1 MHTQPHLRIVGRP
14 LPAAS
19 VSGLPGTLRRSAA
32 TIAGELTP
40 RPQADPQVEFLAFV
54 AHELRSPLAPI
65 RTAAALITR
74 GRPEDLPR
82 AQVVIE
88 RQVDHLA
95 RMIDDLLDLTRS
107 RTGKLTLSR
116 SAVAMSDVIEQ
127 ALAACR
133 PAILRRGQ
141 RIELSGDALACTL
154 HADGLRL
161 IQIVTNLVDN
171 ASKFSGDG
179 TTVGLRVRKLE
190 SSVEMVVS
198 DQGMGMDTA
207 TLSSAFEPFAQAS
220 HAAGF
225 NKSGLG
231 IGLAVVRQLVESHG
245 GHVAA
250 ESAGVGRGSR
260 IIVALPL
267 MAHLGPTTPAPDPLY
282 LRSCRRG
289 QAASR

>member
-1 MHTQPHLRIVGRP
+1 MHTQSHLRIVGRP
-14 LPAAS
+14 LASAS
-19 VSGLPGTLRRSAA
+19 VSGLAGTMTRAKATTPGKLA
-32 TIAGELTP
+32 P
-40 RPQADPQVEFLAFV
+40 RPRADSQIEFVAFV

-82 AQVVIE
+82 AQFVIE
-88 RQVDHLA
+88 RQVNHLA

-116 SAVAMSDVIEQ
+116 SQVAMSDVIEQ
-127 ALAACR
+127 ALAACQ
-133 PAILRRGQ
+133 PAISRRGQ
-141 RIELSGDALACTL
+141 RIDLSGEALACTV

-179 TTVGLRVRKLE
+179 TTVGLRVRKLGT
-190 SSVEMVVS
+190 SVEMAVS
-198 DQGMGMDTA
+198 DEGMGMDA
-207 TLSSAFEPFAQAS
+207 VTLSNAFEPFAQAS

-225 NKSGLG
+225 NRSGLG
-231 IGLAVVRQLVESHG
+231 IGLAVVRQLAESHG

-260 IIVALPL
+260 FIVTLPL
-267 MAHLGPTTPAPDPLY
+267 MAHVGPTTPAPDPLY
-282 LRSCRRG
+282 MESRRR
-289 QAASR
+289 A

>member
-1 MHTQPHLRIVGRP
+1 MHTQSHLRIVGRP
-14 LPAAS
+14 LASAS
-19 VSGLPGTLRRSAA
+19 VSGLAGSTTRAKATTPGRLA
-32 TIAGELTP
+32 P
-40 RPQADPQVEFLAFV
+40 RPNADSQVEFLAFV

-82 AQVVIE
+82 AQRVIE

-95 RMIDDLLDLTRS
+95 RMIDDLLDLTRG

-127 ALAACR
+127 ALAACG
-133 PAILRRGQ
+133 PAISRRGQ
-141 RIELSGDALACTL
+141 RVELSGEALACTV

-161 IQIVTNLVDN
+161 VQIVTNLVDN
-171 ASKFSGDG
+171 ASKFSSDG
-179 TTVGLRVRKLE
+179 TTVGLCVRKLGTG
-190 SSVEMVVS
+190 VEIAVS
-198 DQGMGMDTA
+198 DEGMGMDAA

-231 IGLAVVRQLVESHG
+231 IGLAVVRQLAQSHG

-260 IIVALPL
+260 FVVTLPL
-267 MAHLGPTTPAPDPLY
+267 MAYVGPTTPAPDPLY
-282 LRSCRRG
+282 MESCKR
-289 QAASR
+289 A

>member
-1 MHTQPHLRIVGRP
+1 MHTLPPLRVVGRP
-14 LPAAS
+14 PASPA
-19 VSGLPGTLRRSAA
+19 VRNVLGALARAHG
-32 TIAGELTP
+32 TIAAKSSP
-40 RPQADPQVEFLAFV
+40 RLRTDPQVEFLAFV
-54 AHELRSPLAPI
+54 AHELRNPLAPI

-74 GRPEDLPR
+74 SRPEDLSR
-82 AQVVIE
+82 VQVVIE

-95 RMIDDLLDLTRS
+95 RMIDDLLDLARS

-116 SAVAMSDVIEQ
+116 SQVDMNDVLEE

-133 PAILRRGQ
+133 PAVLRRGQ
-141 RIELSGDALACTL
+141 RIEVSGEALACTL

-171 ASKFSGDG
+171 ASKFSSDG
-179 TTVGLRVRKLE
+179 TTVRVHVRKLGT
-190 SSVEMVVS
+190 SVELVVS
-198 DQGMGMDTA
+198 DEGMGMDA
-207 TLSSAFEPFAQAS
+207 MTLSNAFEPFAQAS

-231 IGLAVVRQLVESHG
+231 IGLAVVRQLAESHG

-260 IIVALPL
+260 FVVTLPL
-267 MAHLGPTTPAPDPLY
+267 MTLAGPTRPGSVPLY
-282 LRSCRRG
+282 M
-289 QAASR
+289 ASSDRA